1 MAKILQNGWAKLS
14 AWNYCVFKNLRISIL
29 NWLAAGRLTIEKDKP
44 KDYNMSYTLGAGNGS
59 LTINPNGAYGITQTP
74 QTSQTMTIKITPAN
88 GGTII
93 QMNTQEYTQGELYII
108 PDGTDFDREL
118 GKIITMSKLKS

>member
-1 MAKILQNGWAKLS
+1 MT
-14 AWNYCVFKNLRISIL
+14 
-29 NWLAAGRLTIEKDKP
+29 LTYEQPQEYK
-44 KDYNMSYTLGAGNGS
+44 MTSTYTIGGGNLGA
-59 LTINPNGAYGITQTP
+59 LTINPSTP
-74 QTSQTMTIKITPAN
+74 HTSQTMNIKITPAN

-93 QMNTQEYTQGELYII
+93 HVNTQEYSVGELHII